1 MLWKNKQQIWILIIP
16 LLVLLTFFPSFR
28 AIIIGHGHAVSMFD
42 MLISALPEIFIF
54 TVCTITF
61 FNTHKTTSFRW
72 ETTDKIVLFTFLY
85 AVIIGSLVSRD
96 FKLIILGMR
105 QTYIPMLIYFA
116 VRRGNWEQVQIKSFI
131 HFLMLWLSFWSF
143 TGLLFYFLFPETE
156 HSIMTAVG
164 AHQGEYFIPR
174 LNSIYYSPTVNG
186 LFSCI
191 ASTYYC
197 IRFLEDRKWWI
208 PLLLLVN
215 TASLL
220 LSVSR
225 GGIIGFLVVFVILI
239 FVHRKKFTL
248 LIQLV
253 SVIVFSFLITLTSVK
268 MNSNE
273 FGWIFSSTG
282 ETVSLSE
289 NVSRVQ
295 LWKDTWRD
303 LKENPMGYGLGKSG
317 WIAHEHLKNSDIKS
331 AYNATDGWYLKTA
344 NELGILGILLFLIF
358 FIWAVMRF
366 HQLAFDKDH
375 SILFMIFLLA
385 SIINGVSNVLDYFL
399 FNVIFWITIG
409 LMEQLKIDEH
419 AKK

>member
-1 MLWKNKQQIWILIIP
+1 
-16 LLVLLTFFPSFR
+16 
-28 AIIIGHGHAVSMFD
+28 
-42 MLISALPEIFIF
+42 
-54 TVCTITF
+54 
-61 FNTHKTTSFRW
+61 
-72 ETTDKIVLFTFLY
+72 
-85 AVIIGSLVSRD
+85 
-96 FKLIILGMR
+96 
-105 QTYIPMLIYFA
+105 
-116 VRRGNWEQVQIKSFI
+116 
-131 HFLMLWLSFWSF
+131 
-143 TGLLFYFLFPETE
+143 
-156 HSIMTAVG
+156 
-164 AHQGEYFIPR
+164 
-174 LNSIYYSPTVNG
+174 
-186 LFSCI
+186 
-191 ASTYYC
+191 
-197 IRFLEDRKWWI
+197 
-208 PLLLLVN
+208 
-215 TASLL
+215 
-220 LSVSR
+220 
-225 GGIIGFLVVFVILI
+225 
-239 FVHRKKFTL
+239 
-248 LIQLV
+248 
-253 SVIVFSFLITLTSVK
+253 
-268 MNSNE
+268 
-273 FGWIFSSTG
+273 
-282 ETVSLSE
+282 VSLSE